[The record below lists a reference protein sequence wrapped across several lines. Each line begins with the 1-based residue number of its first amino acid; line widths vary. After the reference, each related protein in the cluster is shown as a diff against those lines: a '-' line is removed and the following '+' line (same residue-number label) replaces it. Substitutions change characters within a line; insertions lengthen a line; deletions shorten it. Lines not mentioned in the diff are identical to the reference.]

1 MIQIFTVL
9 PFLAANFLEK
19 VRVTKP
25 WAYRICIPLIL
36 VVFVHNLPAMITR
49 YW

>member
-1 MIQIFTVL
+1 MIQIFMVL
-9 PFLAANFLEK
+9 PFLAANFIEH
-19 VRVTKP
+19 VRIMKP
-25 WAYRICIPLIL
+25 WIYRICITVIL